1 MFWILAWLY
10 SVCNLYLIIFC
21 MDSLHGYG
29 LYGIL
34 TWFCYVWNH
43 DMVMFCAES
52 WPGHVLCGILTR
64 LYPFMP
70 LLRCE
75 VPVPVLTP
83 TWFLILE
90 RQYRFPIH
98 TWVQPTA
105 IWESCKT
112 DAVEIVFGYRELE
125 KWTSCKTD
133 AVKIIF
139 GYRVREKWA
148 SYKTDAVEIV
158 FWYRVVRNTSQ
169 HASDRWT
176 PCSEAGETDHHRTG
190 LKS

>member
-98 TWVQPTA
+98 TWVRPTA
-105 IWESCKT
+105 ISEFCKT
-112 DAVEIVFGYRELE
+112 DAVEIVFGYRVRE
-125 KWTSCKTD
+125 KWASCKTD
-133 AVKIIF
+133 AVF
-139 GYRVREKWA
+139 G
-148 SYKTDAVEIV
+148 
-158 FWYRVVRNTSQ
+158 YRVVRNTS
-169 HASDRWT
+169 HHTSDRWT
-176 PCSEAGETDHHRTG
+176 SCSEGGGTDQHRTG